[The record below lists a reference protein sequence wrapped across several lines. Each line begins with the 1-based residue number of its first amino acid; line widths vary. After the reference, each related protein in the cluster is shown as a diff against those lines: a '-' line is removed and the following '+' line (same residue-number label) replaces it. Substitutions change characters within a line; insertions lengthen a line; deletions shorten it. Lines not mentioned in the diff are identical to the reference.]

1 MEKIK
6 DTYEIVF
13 RKFLGHFINRKNPG
27 GK

>member
-13 RKFLGHFINRKNPG
+13 RRFSGNFINRKNQG